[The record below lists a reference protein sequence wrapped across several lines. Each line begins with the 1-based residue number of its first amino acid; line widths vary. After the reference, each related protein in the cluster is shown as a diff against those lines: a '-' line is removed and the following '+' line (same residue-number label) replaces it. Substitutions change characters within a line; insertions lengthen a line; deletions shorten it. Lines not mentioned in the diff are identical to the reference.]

1 MINERVSNLQ
11 SKLTDGEAFLV
22 TSPSNRFYLTGFNSS
37 AGTVVITREKAV
49 FFIDFRY
56 YEKAKNTI
64 DSCQVRLFDKGDRDI
79 AAL

>member
-49 FFIDFRY
+49 FFIDF
-56 YEKAKNTI
+56 
-64 DSCQVRLFDKGDRDI
+64 
-79 AAL
+79 